1 MQIRINSDTYLGAT
15 AGITVAATVDRGID
29 CVGYRVRGSDLIAEG
44 IDASI
49 NPEWLYFLNTD
60 DVTLIKGTK
69 NMPKQTTYT
78 YGFDAVDT
86 NDNLIRHMITCDK
99 ELDLVSRD
107 EFVSSLALC
116 YGKSWTDVEAALYL
130 YKNADGTPCQ
140 FDDLYDVSDGPT
152 QAERMANLQALQ
164 DEADEECA

>member
-60 DVTLIKGTK
+60 DVTLIKGTNVFK
-69 NMPKQTTYT
+69 EYTSKPTIRNAAVLTSANFVDRGKEATGARYAIIVCDVTNAKLNFVAHQTPVVGDYVV
-78 YGFDAVDT
+78 Y
-86 NDNLIRHMITCDK
+86 
-99 ELDLVSRD
+99 LDV
-107 EFVSSLALC
+107 
-116 YGKSWTDVEAALYL
+116 TDVYHCSKEVFTDRNIVGD
-130 YKNADGTPCQ
+130 K
-140 FDDLYDVSDGPT
+140 
-152 QAERMANLQALQ
+152 
-164 DEADEECA
+164 